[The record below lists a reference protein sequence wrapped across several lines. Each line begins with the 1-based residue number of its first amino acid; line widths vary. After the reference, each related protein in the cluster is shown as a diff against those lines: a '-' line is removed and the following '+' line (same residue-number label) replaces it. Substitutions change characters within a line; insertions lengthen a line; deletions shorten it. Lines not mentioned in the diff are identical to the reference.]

1 MQLSVADVSKLL
13 GVSGKTVYR
22 WVKDGRL
29 PAYRLGQQLRFNRA
43 ELLEWAT
50 AQRVPVAPHGFE
62 AVDMG
67 GEPISLTQALRAGGI
82 HYRVGGATKRDALR
96 CAVETLR
103 LPEHVDRE
111 VLFAVLLARESL
123 GSTGIGGGVA
133 IPHPRNPIVL
143 QLSRPAVTLC
153 FLECAVDFGA
163 IDAQPVDKLFII
175 TSPTVR
181 AHLHLISQLAWLL
194 RQPSLRRVLDEQQG
208 RERILDEFA
217 VREAEI
223 PTPREGR
230 GE

>member
-1 MQLSVADVSKLL
+1 MQLSVTDVSSLL

-22 WVKDGRL
+22 WVKEGRL

-62 AVDMG
+62 AVDTG
-67 GEPISLTQALRAGGI
+67 GARVSLTQALRAGGI
-82 HYRVGGATKRDALR
+82 NYRVGGASKREALR

-111 VLFAVLLARESL
+111 VLLAVLLARESL
-123 GSTGIGGGVA
+123 GSTGVGGGVA

-143 QLSRPAVTLC
+143 QLSQPAVTLC
-153 FLECAVDFGA
+153 FLERGVDYGA

-181 AHLHLISQLAWLL
+181 AHLHLLSQLAWLL
-194 RQPSLRRVLDEQQG
+194 RRPSVRGVLETPEG
-208 RERILDEFA
+208 RERIFEEFGL
-217 VREAEI
+217 REAEI
-223 PTPREGR
+223 PMPREAP

>member
-62 AVDMG
+62 AVDTG
-67 GEPISLTQALRAGGI
+67 GEAVSLTEALRAGGI

-96 CAVETLR
+96 SAVETLR

-194 RQPSLRRVLDEQQG
+194 RQPSVRRVLDEQEG

-217 VREAEI
+217 LREAEI
-223 PTPREGR
+223 PRPREGT
-230 GE
+230 GA